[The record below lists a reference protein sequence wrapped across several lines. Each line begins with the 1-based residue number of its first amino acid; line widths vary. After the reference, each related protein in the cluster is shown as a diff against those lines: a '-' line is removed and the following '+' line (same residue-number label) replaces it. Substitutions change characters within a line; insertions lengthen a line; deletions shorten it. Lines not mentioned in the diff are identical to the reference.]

1 MHDTHAL
8 IAQFLDHAARFPGPV
23 PGSVAFDFKG
33 HAGHIV
39 FGSVVHGNEVGSL
52 PAVLECIQ
60 NLASGKTLYRGK
72 VSFFLGNI
80 EAAKKNVRFVESDLN
95 RAFGA
100 NFSGPAT
107 RERKR
112 ALELTPLLN
121 SADVFIDFHQTTQ
134 KCLKPFYVFAMHP
147 ESYYWARAVG
157 MARTFITRKAGK
169 RFSELGMCSD
179 EYMRFLGKAGLT
191 IELGQQGYS
200 TLATNITECILYRG
214 LKCMDKIYLSG
225 VSLKKCA
232 HKNEN
237 FEFLT
242 ITHREPF
249 VHPGARLH
257 DGFYN
262 FSAVKK
268 GAEIGV
274 DENKKPIVVPQDGF
288 LLFPKYPVRDGQGQ
302 AELPLAGE
310 LYVLAS
316 PFY

>member
-1 MHDTHAL
+1 MHDTHSL
-8 IAQFLDHAARFPGPV
+8 MAQFFDSAAQHSGPV
-23 PGSVAFDFKG
+23 PGSISFDFGG
-33 HAGHIV
+33 HDGHIV

-52 PAVLECIQ
+52 PEVLACIK
-60 NLASGKTLYRGK
+60 NLAAGKISYRGK

-95 RAFGA
+95 RAFGP
-100 NFSGPAT
+100 NFSGSPT
-107 RERKR
+107 LERKR
-112 ALELTPLLN
+112 ALELTPLLD

-169 RFSELGMCSD
+169 SFSALGMCSD
-179 EYMRFLGKAGLT
+179 EYMRSQDKPGLT

-200 TLATNITECILYRG
+200 TLADSITHHILQRG
-214 LKCMDKIYLSG
+214 LRYMDKMYLSG
-225 VSLKKCA
+225 VPLKKLA
-232 HKNEN
+232 HKNED

-249 VHPGARLH
+249 LHPKARLH
-257 DGFYN
+257 EGFYN

-268 GAEIGV
+268 GTEVGLT
-274 DENKKPIVVPQDGF
+274 ENMKPIVVPQDGF
-288 LLFPKYPVRDGQGQ
+288 LLFPKYPVRAADGA
-302 AELPLAGE
+302 AEPPLAGE

-316 PFY
+316 HFC